1 MSSPFHWPTKPSPRD
16 GPHGGA
22 PEAQPHA
29 PDSLPPQTVVGS
41 SCTPL
46 SKKKGGNA
54 RASFAQCDAVLCHI
68 PVSVSTQPQIR
79 GLHNRRGQAAQRPRA
94 ADLRPSARR
103 MGPLDGSL
111 SCSALQLHP
120 AAAAGL
126 TTTALQSAQNRPQ
139 KCLVTLLSSLHPI
152 VCGKIFTGLSCA
164 SKVTSVG
171 SMPLVSWLGSFRAGR
186 YGGAGCLRVKVL
198 NLYHFV
204 SPCITM

>member
-1 MSSPFHWPTKPSPRD
+1 MRRRQCA
-16 GPHGGA
+16 G
-22 PEAQPHA
+22 
-29 PDSLPPQTVVGS
+29 
-41 SCTPL
+41 
-46 SKKKGGNA
+46 
-54 RASFAQCDAVLCHI
+54 FAQCDAVSCHT

-94 ADLRPSARR
+94 ADHRPSARR
-103 MGPLDGSL
+103 MGPSDGSL

-139 KCLVTLLSSLHPI
+139 KCLVTLLSSLHPL

-198 NLYHFV
+198 KGVTIVTPSNTLCY
-204 SPCITM
+204 SSL